1 MKNNAFRKTKRKIIA
16 LLSFCMASVFL
27 ICTPVCAAESV
38 VGITFDGSDSPYVVE
53 NPTPTPIP
61 TPNPNPNPPKKEE
74 NKTGK
79 EDEENDDK
87 KQDAPQESNDDSKSD
102 KPSPLLGPENTTH
115 MGVTVT
121 AVSEA
126 ECEDLTDDK
135 VTPSKEEKRSD
146 IINAIGEK
154 VVVINKDLFGTATTT
169 RFVDDD
175 DTTGEI
181 KNVSEIIS
189 HFLTEEDVEAYNNG
203 SEIAIVLNI
212 SDNVPILE
220 EDKED
225 VSYSVLESETV
236 GAIFDINLVKAVDGV
251 SVAKFTQ
258 LDIPIQISIAVPEDL
273 VKEGRAYS
281 VIRIHKTNGDKI
293 IDRLA
298 DEDDVLETVTFSTDR
313 FSTYALVYEDA
324 TVIAD
329 GTGIDAPIDN
339 IGEENVDQNEVK
351 MSDTVRY
358 FLIGI
363 FISVVIFLILFFV
376 FKRTEE
382 SFTNNSK

>member
-1 MKNNAFRKTKRKIIA
+1 
-16 LLSFCMASVFL
+16 MASMFL
-27 ICTPVCAAESV
+27 ICTPVYAAESV
-38 VGITFDGSDSPYVVE
+38 VGITFDGSDSPYVEADPVPTPR
-53 NPTPTPIP
+53 PTPT
-61 TPNPNPNPPKKEE
+61 PNPPKKEE
-74 NKTGK
+74 NKENKDNTEK
-79 EDEENDDK
+79 EQDVQQENNADEENS
-87 KQDAPQESNDDSKSD
+87 ESF
-102 KPSPLLGPENTTH
+102 PLLGSENVTH

-154 VVVINKDLFGTATTT
+154 IVIINKDLFGTASTT

-212 SDNVPILE
+212 SDSVPILE

-258 LDIPIQISIAVPEDL
+258 LDIPIQISIAVPENL
-273 VKEGRAYS
+273 VREGRTYS
-281 VIRIHKTNGDKI
+281 VIRVHKTNGDKVV
-293 IDRLA
+293 DRLA

-329 GTGIDAPIDN
+329 DTGIDAPIDN
-339 IGEENVDQNEVK
+339 MGEENVDQNEDK
-351 MSDTVRY
+351 MPDTVRY